1 VIDVTAKLALGC
13 PSGSVHG
20 GVLLLELEELREL
33 LDVCELLELVP
44 LLELEDGGSRCDE
57 LLDGGTLEL
66 LALDRLLLDPLGELE
81 LPIELDDSVL
91 LLGALLELLDSP
103 GGRLLLELR
112 PGGRYELLDSRGGM
126 VLVLL
131 RDGGGPPCVLPHPQ
145 GAGAQQP
152 QFGGYGGYGGNGG

>member
-1 VIDVTAKLALGC
+1 
-13 PSGSVHG
+13 VHG

-33 LDVCELLELVP
+33 LDARELLELVA
-44 LLELEDGGSRCDE
+44 LLELDDGGVCDE

-66 LALDRLLLDPLGELE
+66 LALDRLLLDPLGPLELE

-91 LLGALLELLDSP
+91 LLGTLLELLDSP
-103 GGRLLLELR
+103 GRLLLELR
-112 PGGRYELLDSRGGM
+112 EGGRYELLEPCGGI

-145 GAGAQQP
+145 GAGAQHP
-152 QFGGYGGYGGNGG
+152 QFGGYGG